1 MASKKER
8 YVVRLLMLGDSGAGK
23 STLLLRYVQDGFET
37 EHMPTIGI
45 DFRLKTIELDGKTIK
60 VQVWDTAGQERFR
73 TITHNYYR
81 GAHGIL
87 LTYDVTKE
95 ASFLNIRK
103 WIQDVRTYAEQN
115 VNLVLI
121 GNKCDLVD
129 RKAVQKERGEQLAE
143 EYGIQF
149 FEASAKEDINVSEA
163 FDSLV
168 RAVCK
173 RKFEGN
179 RKSEDGKMNNKVGLQ
194 KGDSKKS
201 KCC

>member
-1 MASKKER
+1 MSKKER

-23 STLLLRYVQDGFET
+23 STLLLRYVQNGFEA

-45 DFRLKTIELDGKTIK
+45 DFRLKTIELDNKMIK

-87 LTYDVTKE
+87 LAYDVTKID
-95 ASFLNIRK
+95 SFENIRK
-103 WIQDVRTYAEQN
+103 WISDVRTYAEEN

-129 RKAVQKERGEQLAE
+129 SRVVQRNRGEKLAN
-143 EYGIQF
+143 EYGIPF
-149 FEASAKEDINVSEA
+149 FETSAKEDICVIEA

-168 RAVCK
+168 RTVCK
-173 RKFEGN
+173 RKFGEKKKKEEEKEVRLEQPG
-179 RKSEDGKMNNKVGLQ
+179 E
-194 KGDSKKS
+194 KKS
-201 KCC
+201 CCGK